1 MPILSI
7 RHVTTYH
14 YKQPVAFGEHRM
26 MLRPLDDDDQ
36 KVIETNLEITPRPKQ
51 LAWTRDS
58 LGNHV
63 ATAHFDNQARELRV
77 VSNIRVEH
85 APAGFRATDIRNFA
99 RTYPFVYPP

>member
-26 MLRPLDDDDQ
+26 MLRPRDDDDQ

-58 LGNHV
+58 LASFALSV
-63 ATAHFDNQARELRV
+63 LF
-77 VSNIRVEH
+77 VSNMLL
-85 APAGFRATDIRNFA
+85 PAFA
-99 RTYPFVYPP
+99 QLI